1 MSRPQTPGRGN
12 GRGNG
17 GTVARGAGFAAAKG
31 AGLIGLAV
39 VIGIVLLNVVD
50 DGSTTDS
57 NGNSGSTARDDDHH
71 RGRGRIDDH
80 AHLRQG
86 AGEDAR
92 RALGARAERRRAAG
106 RGPHHVREPQAAAA
120 TRTSCNR
127 ATGRATRRPAT
138 PCTARRASTGKR
150 AALATAVGSG
160 TPVKPFP
167 TPAPPGS
174 DGADCVVVVG
184 KAA

>member
-39 VIGIVLLNVVD
+39 LIGIVLLNVVD
-50 DGSTTDS
+50 DGSTKDS
-57 NGNSGSTARDDDHH
+57 NSNSGST
-71 RGRGRIDDH
+71 
-80 AHLRQG
+80 G
-86 AGEDAR
+86 ATTTTT
-92 RALGARAERRRAAG
+92 
-106 RGPHHVREPQAAAA
+106 AAAA
-120 TRTSCNR
+120 ESTTTPTSDKVPAKTPAELSVLVLNSGAPQGAARTMSENLKLQQYTNQLQPSDWSGHTE
-127 ATGRATRRPAT
+127 TGNVVY
-138 PCTARRASTGKR
+138 CKTGLDQEA

-167 TPAPPGS
+167 SPAPPGS
-174 DGADCVVVVG
+174 DGADCVVAVG

>member
-39 VIGIVLLNVVD
+39 LIGIVLLNVVD
-50 DGSTTDS
+50 DGSTKDS
-57 NGNSGSTARDDDHH
+57 NSNSGST
-71 RGRGRIDDH
+71 
-80 AHLRQG
+80 G
-86 AGEDAR
+86 ATTTTT
-92 RALGARAERRRAAG
+92 
-106 RGPHHVREPQAAAA
+106 AAAA
-120 TRTSCNR
+120 STTTSTSDKVPAKTPAELSVLVLNSGAPQGAARTMSENLKLQQYTNQLQPSDWSGHTE
-127 ATGRATRRPAT
+127 TGNVVY
-138 PCTARRASTGKR
+138 CKTGLDQEA

-160 TPVKPFP
+160 TPVKAFP
-167 TPAPPGS
+167 SPAPPGS
-174 DGADCVVVVG
+174 DGADCVVAVG